1 MSFGKLKSVSLK
13 MSKKEKKKQLN
24 FFFFLEIAAFSVLHL
39 FLNIFVGIM
48 ENDFIPMHGAE
59 SLDSHN

>member
-1 MSFGKLKSVSLK
+1 
-13 MSKKEKKKQLN
+13 MSKKKKKAIE
-24 FFFFLEIAAFSVLHL
+24 FFFLEIAAFSVLHL

-59 SLDSHN
+59 CLDSHN